1 MENGILKLEEA
12 SFLVEKMKETLATM
26 EEELEKAS
34 KMAEQV
40 KFVNFSG
47 VYD

>member
-12 SFLVEKMKETLATM
+12 SFLVEQMKETLATM

-34 KMAEQV
+34 KTAEQV
-40 KFVNFSG
+40 KP
-47 VYD
+47 